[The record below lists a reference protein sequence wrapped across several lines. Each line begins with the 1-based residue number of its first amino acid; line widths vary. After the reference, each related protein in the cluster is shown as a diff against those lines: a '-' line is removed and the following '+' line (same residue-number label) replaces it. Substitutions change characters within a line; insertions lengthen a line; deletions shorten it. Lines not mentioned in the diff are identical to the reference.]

1 MPPSPADVRAA
12 VSVVGHRPEPDSN
25 PLDFSNSLLGL
36 NDADLPDA
44 DLFGADLF
52 GADPAGADLAGAKL
66 PHADLSGAD
75 LRTANL
81 LPGQT

>member
-44 DLFGADLF
+44 DLFGAD
-52 GADPAGADLAGAKL
+52 PAGADLAGAKL